1 VNKGALY
8 SYAIKEKVTKK
19 LIQQSSA
26 VSNLQFLRRWSL
38 FFEQNDNLMKF
49 NTKTELY
56 SYQIL
61 RLEKR
66 LRKNQKQ
73 NHFKTQQRNFSSLL
87 EIKRLVRNGTK
98 RNQMK
103 LNQIS

>member
-26 VSNLQFLRRWSL
+26 VSNLQLAYRRWSL

-49 NTKTELY
+49 NTKTEL
-56 SYQIL
+56 
-61 RLEKR
+61 
-66 LRKNQKQ
+66 
-73 NHFKTQQRNFSSLL
+73 
-87 EIKRLVRNGTK
+87 
-98 RNQMK
+98 
-103 LNQIS
+103 